1 MEKNKNVTTVLFIEE
16 SSFVDLN
23 NEEHTYDKLFIK
35 GIIENEEVQIVLKC
49 SNAADKRDL
58 KRIINHLREVK

>member
-1 MEKNKNVTTVLFIEE
+1 METNKNLTTILFIEE

-23 NEEHTYDKLFIK
+23 NEKHTYDKLFIK
-35 GIIENEEVQIVLKC
+35 GLIENEEVQIVLKC
-49 SNAADKRDL
+49 SNPADKRDL

>member
-1 MEKNKNVTTVLFIEE
+1 MEKNKNVTTILFIEE

-35 GIIENEEVQIVLKC
+35 GLIENEEVQIVLKC
-49 SNAADKRDL
+49 SNPADKRDL

>member
-1 MEKNKNVTTVLFIEE
+1 MEKIKNVSTILFIEE

-23 NEEHTYDKLFIK
+23 NEEHIYDKLFIK
-35 GIIENEEVQIVLKC
+35 GLIENEEVQIVLKC
-49 SNAADKRDL
+49 SNPADKRDL

>member
-1 MEKNKNVTTVLFIEE
+1 MEKNVTTILFIEE

-23 NEEHTYDKLFIK
+23 NEEHIYDKLFIK
-35 GIIENEEVQIVLKC
+35 GLIENEEVQIVLKC
-49 SNAADKRDL
+49 SNPADKRDL